1 MPIRQSLY
9 SQPRLKCHET
19 THHNGSIADIVL
31 GFQPRPHR
39 ISRLQVLPNGEEIS
53 FDEVTELLKEY
64 GVAKIAFRQGKRDY
78 AASESTSSAIRRNLT
93 NGALAF
99 SSGYGA
105 LMGLAFWFFEE
116 DVVLSTVYIAS
127 VSAWGAYHFQRLL
140 AKQRKFRERA
150 DRKFSITAQ
159 KLNEAIQLVNSN

>member
-1 MPIRQSLY
+1 MKLLTIMVALLISFSAS
-9 SQPRLKCHET
+9 SQDLIEYRDFK
-19 THHNGSIADIVL
+19 
-31 GFQPRPHR
+31 FYQ
-39 ISRLQVLPNGEEIS
+39 NGEEIS

-64 GVAKIAFRQGKRDY
+64 GVTKIAFRQGKRDY

-127 VSAWGAYHFQRLL
+127 ASVSAWGAYHFQRLL